1 MKSNNWS
8 KLAYIIGIIWSI
20 GFAVRYLFIWQDYSE
35 AIVFVGL
42 GLILISVSWLYD
54 RHVKLKNQL
63 DYIEEQLHAKW
74 ENA

>member
-42 GLILISVSWLYD
+42 GLTLIALSWLYD
-54 RHVKLKNQL
+54 CFVL
-63 DYIEEQLHAKW
+63 DLRQACEIEKSIGLH
-74 ENA
+74 

>member
-8 KLAYIIGIIWSI
+8 KLAYIIGTIWSI

-42 GLILISVSWLYD
+42 GLTLIALSWLYD